1 MHLISASRGFRVC
14 TKALEVRNERR
25 KLLEA
30 AWACLGG
37 GCDRP
42 VSVLATVP
50 FLSFS
55 VHFLKFAHCGSCSAY
70 EGKGKEEAGNCSTSE
85 GWERRNPAILFS
97 SCTSV
102 PMQQPFGHQQQLMLT
117 PSPKPSCSNSGSHFH
132 RRQRGAPAA
141 AASCYHAN

>member
-70 EGKGKEEAGNCSTSE
+70 EGKGKEEAGTAQQVRDGTE
-85 GWERRNPAILFS
+85 GIQLFYF
-97 SCTSV
+97 
-102 PMQQPFGHQQQLMLT
+102 QA
-117 PSPKPSCSNSGSHFH
+117 
-132 RRQRGAPAA
+132 APAFQCSSLLA
-141 AASCYHAN
+141 TNSS